1 MTHLDYRE
9 KDTATGLLMSLGS
22 INADFQVR
30 VGRRPEISETLLG
43 DQFARLSG
51 GKAANV
57 SYLARKLGLQTL
69 LLGHVGDDDLAEQA
83 LRPLRAAGV
92 NLSGVRKVAGAGT
105 GVAMITVPP
114 DGKKGIVLAANAN
127 HLWQPEDIA
136 EVVSIIEDAPEGA
149 VLVLDCEVPPDLLE
163 EAATTALGCGVKI
176 ILDPSPAEN
185 ASAALIATADIITP
199 NAGEAEQLTGVR
211 CNDIESAAQAG
222 RVLEE
227 QGARAACVRLP
238 DGGCVLVEKHH
249 TTVIRPV
256 PLQVIDTTGAG
267 DAFTGALAVAVAENR
282 PLPDAVRFAVAASH
296 LAVTRYG
303 SQAALPDRA
312 QIEQMYGQ
320 LSSDDF
326 SH

>member
-1 MTHLDYRE
+1 MTHLDYRD
-9 KDTATGLLMSLGS
+9 KDTETGLLLSLGS

-30 VGRRPEISETLLG
+30 VGRRPKISETLLG
-43 DQFARLSG
+43 DHFARLSG

-57 SYLARKLGLQTL
+57 SYLARKLGLRTV

-83 LRPLRAAGV
+83 LRPLRRMGV
-92 NLSGVRKVAGAGT
+92 DLSGVRKVTGAGT

-127 HLWQPEDIA
+127 HLWQRDDID
-136 EVVSIIEDAPEGA
+136 EVVRIIEDAPSGA
-149 VLVLDCEVPPDLLE
+149 VLVLDCEVPQDLLE

-199 NAGEAEQLTGVR
+199 NAGEAGALTGVA
-211 CNDIESAAQAG
+211 CHDIESAAQAG

-227 QGARAACVRLP
+227 QGARAACIRLE
-238 DGGCVLVEKHH
+238 DGGCVLVERER
-249 TTVIRPV
+249 TTVIQPV
-256 PLQVIDTTGAG
+256 PLQVVDTTGAG
-267 DAFTGALAVAVAENR
+267 DAFTGALAVAIAENR
-282 PLPDAVRFAVAASH
+282 PLPDAVRFATAASH
-296 LAVTRYG
+296 LAITRYG
-303 SQAALPDRA
+303 SQEALPDRA
-312 QIEQMYGQ
+312 RIDQMYAQ
-320 LSSDDF
+320 LSSNDL